1 MKTKLILYLLLVLS
15 TTQLQSQNI
24 HASWQGD
31 TLPQFKNSFDTI
43 FASKKDLF
51 SKIEQTQFEAFEK
64 GYLCFSIDSL
74 IEIDSSNFVGYV
86 HLGQQY
92 TWKSIQLKSKGE
104 VLPNYL
110 KPRFSGKIVNSSQLQ
125 EYYTSLIRFY
135 QNNGFPFTKVHL
147 DSIQLAENSF
157 TANINITP
165 NTFFVFDTISVV
177 GNSKIKAY
185 VLQNYL
191 NIIPNQKYDE
201 KLFQSI
207 EKKIKELPFVTMNA
221 SPQVFFKDNKA
232 QIKLNLTHKAANFI
246 NGVLGVLPNSNSKLN
261 QGNESN
267 LVITGDLKLSLGNV
281 FQHGEKIKFN
291 WKRIQTETQ
300 QLITGVEVPYLFR
313 SLFGVSHDLDLLKQD
328 TSYITF
334 KNKIGILYSITS
346 QKNIRA
352 FWENSGTNSLSDNAI
367 SNNNLTST
375 NGSSNIYGLEFNW
388 SNLDYKFNPRK
399 GFQISLTAK
408 SGIKK
413 LSGTVQNGKILI
425 PLTTGEDISSS
436 ILAPQTSTIY
446 EAQLEFNAYLP
457 IFKVT
462 TIKLGTVSGWK
473 ENKYLLDNDLY
484 RLGGFQLLRGFDE
497 QSLFAS
503 VYSVNTFEYRI
514 LFEQNSHLA
523 IFYDQGVTLKKTLTE
538 NTIDFPFGFGVGVNF
553 QTKPGIFSVSYA
565 TGRENKNPIDFGTA
579 KIHFGFVNLF

>member
-1 MKTKLILYLLLVLS
+1 MIRRLLYIILLTNSLLS
-15 TTQLQSQNI
+15 AQNI
-24 HASWQGD
+24 KVTWHGD
-31 TLPQFKNSFDTI
+31 SLPQFQNSLDSNFS
-43 FASKKDLF
+43 SKKDLLR
-51 SKIEQTQFEAFEK
+51 KIERTQFEAFGK

-74 IEIDSSNFVGYV
+74 IEKDSANFNGYV
-86 HLGQQY
+86 NIGEQY
-92 TWKSIQLKSKGE
+92 TWQNIRLKTKGE

-110 KPRFSGKIVNSSQLQ
+110 KPRLSGKIVNTLQLSN
-125 EYYTSLIRFY
+125 YYISLIQFY
-135 QNNGFPFTKVHL
+135 QNNGFPFAQVHL
-147 DSIQLAENSF
+147 DSIQLINNSF
-157 TANINITP
+157 TGNINITP
-165 NTFFVFDTISVV
+165 NHFFVFDTITVV
-177 GNSKIKAY
+177 GDSKIKSY
-185 VLQNYL
+185 YLQNYL
-191 NIIPNQKYDE
+191 NIIPDQKYDE
-201 KLFQSI
+201 KLFLSI
-207 EKKIKELPFVTMNA
+207 EKKLKELPFVTTNA
-221 SPQVFFKDNKA
+221 VPQVFFKNNKA
-232 QIKLNLTHKAANFI
+232 QVKLNLSHKPANFI

-261 QGNESN
+261 QGNEN
-267 LVITGDLKLSLGNV
+267 KMVITGDLKLSLGNV

-300 QLITGVEVPYLFR
+300 QLITGIEIPYLFR
-313 SLFGVSHDLDLLKQD
+313 SLFGVTHDLDLLKQD

-334 KNKIGILYSITS
+334 KNKIGVLYSITS
-346 QKNIRA
+346 KKNIKA
-352 FWENSGTNSLSDNAI
+352 FWENSGTNSLSENPIA
-367 SNNNLTST
+367 NNNLSST
-375 NGSSNIYGLEFNW
+375 NGSTNIYGIEFNW
-388 SNLDYKFNPRK
+388 SSLDYKYNPRK

-413 LSGTVQNGKILI
+413 ISGTAQNGKILI

-446 EAQLEFNAYLP
+446 EAQAELNLFIP

-484 RLGGFQLLRGFDE
+484 RLGGFQMLRGFDE

-503 VYSVNTFEYRI
+503 IYSVNTFEYRI
-514 LFEQNSHLA
+514 LFEQNSHVA
-523 IFYDQGVTLKKTLTE
+523 IFYDQGITAKRTLTE

-565 TGRENKNPIDFGTA
+565 TGRENNNPIDFGTA